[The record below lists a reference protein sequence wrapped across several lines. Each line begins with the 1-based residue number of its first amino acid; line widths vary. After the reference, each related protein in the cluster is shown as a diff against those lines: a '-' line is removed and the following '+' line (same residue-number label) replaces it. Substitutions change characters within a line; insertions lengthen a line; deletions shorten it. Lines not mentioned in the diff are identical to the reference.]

1 MKTNLSTVRRA
12 VVLTVLLLNVSLL
25 FSDEWDEKYEQ
36 GKLQLERGEWDVAI
50 TLIENAILIRPR
62 PDAQAATS
70 NLKLVEY
77 LPYFYLGQ
85 SYLFTGDYA
94 KAIENFRLSKM
105 AGAIARTSHN
115 LNVEQLQRMAEQLQ
129 AMAELEVANAASAS
143 QPKVDVSTA
152 EQFLLSGNPAAAKRE
167 LSRLKNKFPDSRRVL
182 LLQSWL
188 RKEERDSSSKLKAQ
202 ASMNEAKLALQ
213 QGLDYFLLGQYE
225 QALAAFGDARL
236 LDPDLTGLRSWIQRT
251 RSEIERLNL
260 DKKRSQ
266 QQPAAPE
273 IIERI
278 ITQTT
283 APVFAVPMDNIS
295 KTRGNVM
302 HLTGRAGDDEGIS
315 HIEITLNGRPL
326 MDSSGTNLQIRPS
339 SLEDAK
345 KFSFAVDVPL
355 QMGENQVVLTAYD
368 VDSPRNRT
376 SERFIV
382 TRMAPIYRTAP
393 FLITAVASILLIFIG
408 VFISKVIKYRIAI
421 VSKYNPYIAGAP
433 IRNESMFFGREK
445 LIKRILN
452 TVHNNSLMIHGP
464 RRIGKT
470 SLQHQLKL
478 RLENAQDP
486 EYEFIPVMI
495 DLQGTSEQYFFYHLM
510 EEIIE
515 SCRPLLNPETIFR
528 FHDKGHTYSGRDF
541 SRDLKSLLKDL
552 SQHSDRI
559 VKLVLQL
566 DEVDELN
573 KYSEQVNQKLRSVFM
588 KTFAENLVA
597 VMSGAHIKK
606 SWESEGSPWF
616 NFFEE
621 IEVPP
626 FEKEDAARLI
636 LDPVRG
642 IYTYEEQ
649 ALEKIIFYSKNEPYI
664 IQKFCVQVINRLIEE
679 KRRRVLVRDVDAVAG
694 QVLQNTETTMAVHQ
708 GLPIECL

>member
-1 MKTNLSTVRRA
+1 MKAGPTTIRSA
-12 VVLTVLLLNVSLL
+12 VVLTALVVSVSCL
-25 FSDEWDEKYEQ
+25 FADEWDENYEQ
-36 GKLQLERGEWDVAI
+36 GKLQLERGEWELAI
-50 TLIENAILIRPR
+50 TLIENAVLIRPR

-85 SYLFTGDYA
+85 AYLFTGNYA
-94 KAIENFRLSKM
+94 KAVENFKLSKM

-129 AMAELEVANAASAS
+129 TLVTLKAASAASAS
-143 QPKVDVSTA
+143 LPEIDVSVA
-152 EQFLLSGNPAAAKRE
+152 EQFLLSGNLSAARRE
-167 LSRLKNKFPDSRRVL
+167 LMRLKDRFPNSQRVL
-182 LLQSWL
+182 LLESWL
-188 RKEERDSSSKLKAQ
+188 RKEERDSSTRVKAQ
-202 ASMNEAKLALQ
+202 ASMNEAQLALQ

-225 QALAAFGDARL
+225 QALAAFADANL
-236 LDPDLTGLRSWIQRT
+236 LDPDLTDLQSWIQRT
-251 RSEIERLNL
+251 RAEIERLNL
-260 DKKRSQ
+260 DRKQLER
-266 QQPAAPE
+266 PPVAPE

-278 ITQTT
+278 VTQTT
-283 APVFAVPMDNIS
+283 APVFAVPVANIS
-295 KTRGNVM
+295 KTRSSLL
-302 HLTGRAGDDEGIS
+302 HLAGRAGDDEGIS
-315 HIEITLNGRPL
+315 HIELTLNGRPL
-326 MDSSGTNLQIRPS
+326 MDSSGLNLQIRPA
-339 SLEDAK
+339 SLAEAK
-345 KFSFAVDVPL
+345 KFSFALDVPL
-355 QMGENQVVLTAYD
+355 QMGENQIVLAAYD
-368 VDSPRNRT
+368 VDSLQNRT
-376 SERFIV
+376 SEQFIV
-382 TRMAPIYRTAP
+382 TRLPAIYKTAS
-393 FLITAVASILLIFIG
+393 FLITAVAAVLLVLIG
-408 VFISKVIKYRIAI
+408 FFISKVIKYRIAI

-433 IRNESMFFGREK
+433 IRNEEMFFGREK
-445 LIKRILN
+445 MIKRIMN

-478 RLENAQDP
+478 RLERARDP

-495 DLQGTSEQYFFYHLM
+495 DLQGTSEQYFFCHLM

-515 SCRPLLNPETIFR
+515 TCRPLLNLETKFR
-528 FHDKGHTYSGRDF
+528 FHEKGISYSGRDF
-541 SRDLKSLLKDL
+541 SRDLKALLRDL
-552 SQHSDRI
+552 SQHSAKN

-626 FEKEDAARLI
+626 FSKGDAARLI
-636 LDPVRG
+636 LEPVRG
-642 IYTYEEQ
+642 IYTYDEQ
-649 ALEKIIFYSKNEPYI
+649 ALEKILFYSKNEPYI

-679 KRRRVLVRDVDAVAG
+679 KRRRVLVGDVDAVAS
-694 QVLQNTETTMAVHQ
+694 QVLQNTETSMAVH
-708 GLPIECL
+708 IA